1 MCVWHS
7 ETYPFVAI
15 NIQTLIQSR
24 LKQSC
29 RSCDV
34 RLICRGE
41 QKVGSLRS
49 PKLQKKLVCTQ
60 HSSLHT
66 HMRRTHTLLPRARH
80 CSTKETR
87 ASYHT
92 PAPPREAFVVRLI
105 PHRKMLVGRAIINQ
119 LSTHNLS
126 EDITPPPSLSKTL
139 CRLSLS
145 LVKHEAMFL
154 HSSNP
159 CL

>member
-1 MCVWHS
+1 MGVWHS
-7 ETYPFVAI
+7 ETEPFVVI
-15 NIQTLIQSR
+15 NIQTLIESR

-34 RLICRGE
+34 RLICHGE

-49 PKLQKKLVCTQ
+49 PKLQKQSCAPNTAV
-60 HSSLHT
+60 T
-66 HMRRTHTLLPRARH
+66 HIYMRRTHTHLPRARH

-105 PHRKMLVGRAIINQ
+105 PHRNVGGQSNHKSSFNPQPLGRY
-119 LSTHNLS
+119 H
-126 EDITPPPSLSKTL
+126 PPPPYQKL
-139 CRLSLS
+139 CAVSPFPS
-145 LVKHEAMFL
+145 
-154 HSSNP
+154 
-159 CL
+159 